1 MQLSFPRH
9 MIPNPI
15 WEAVKVLKKL
25 TRLPL
30 HEIKSA
36 LEKNNIDEDVVNIK
50 FCPSH
55 IDDAASNDKFI
66 HDFKEQLA
74 TLGIT
79 EVHLN
84 YFVVT
89 SE

>member
-1 MQLSFPRH
+1 

-50 FCPSH
+50 FGPLH
-55 IDDAASNDKFI
+55 IDDAAGNDKFI
-66 HDFKEQLA
+66 DDFKEQLA

-84 YFVVT
+84 HFVVT